1 MTKLFRDVDFYIVHA
16 SNSTQREFELDFAD
30 IIEVYDIHETTIT
43 TECGRTL
50 VITWEGNKYFKSYK
64 VIYETPLMEYHPGMV
79 EEIISMLRHIEVDGE
94 TMQYIIQK
102 VGLED
107 QMLRQLLMI
116 SELRY
121 LNDLIEEK
129 LSLK

>member
-1 MTKLFRDVDFYIVHA
+1 MTQL
-16 SNSTQREFELDFAD
+16 SEL
-30 IIEVYDIHETTIT
+30 
-43 TECGRTL
+43 
-50 VITWEGNKYFKSYK
+50 
-64 VIYETPLMEYHPGMV
+64 HPGMV
-79 EEIISMLRHIEVDGE
+79 EEVISMLRHMEIDGE
-94 TMQYIIQK
+94 TMQHIIQS

-116 SELRY
+116 SDIKY

>member
-1 MTKLFRDVDFYIVHA
+1 MTQL
-16 SNSTQREFELDFAD
+16 SEL
-30 IIEVYDIHETTIT
+30 
-43 TECGRTL
+43 
-50 VITWEGNKYFKSYK
+50 
-64 VIYETPLMEYHPGMV
+64 HPGMV
-79 EEIISMLRHIEVDGE
+79 EEVISMLIHMEIDGE

-116 SELRY
+116 SELKY